1 MSTTGQCSIQ
11 SEGLMKVDQNYK
23 AMVEHDETKE
33 LLKLRI
39 KALLHREP
47 ENPECHPRCKKFLCC
62 SWNFA

>member
-1 MSTTGQCSIQ
+1 MNKPHALMSTTGQCSIQ

-39 KALLHREP
+39 KALLHQR
-47 ENPECHPRCKKFLCC
+47 
-62 SWNFA
+62 A